1 MSERSPFGLSR
12 GTTAVLLF
20 AVFTAAVGYGVVLP
34 VLPHVVEGLSPSAS
48 ASSIGWHTGF
58 LAAVYAGAPLLF
70 APVWGWL
77 SDRYGR
83 RPVLLAGL
91 VGFGATLAV
100 TALASNLQWLYSGR
114 FLNGA
119 FAAAILPAAQAFV
132 GDCAVSDTW
141 RAQRFAWL
149 GMASIAGFFI
159 GPMLGGGVFQGGSPI
174 TGNMPAAQLL
184 TLPFLFSAGLA
195 FIGAIGIAALDR
207 GPAPPVPTPTRDKD
221 GWRPA
226 TVAHLLTLAG
236 FVALGI
242 TAFEVGLALRGRALG
257 MTPYQVGIMFAEC
270 SLVMFAVQALVFS
283 PLVAP
288 SSTAKLILP
297 AFAIMGAGLLL
308 VAYAEAFAAQLIVV
322 GTVAAGA
329 GVLIPVLSY
338 WISLG
343 AGDAQGAELGRKA
356 AVESFGQALGSAGV
370 GYISG
375 VDAAPYLQFLLPA
388 GLVLAGA
395 AVSLNLARRLSGR
408 LTAE

>member
-1 MSERSPFGLSR
+1 MSEQATIGLSR
-12 GTTAVLLF
+12 RATAALLF

-34 VLPHVVEGLSPSAS
+34 VLPHVVEGLSSSAS
-48 ASSIGWHTGF
+48 AGSIGWHTGF

-70 APVWGWL
+70 APFWGWL
-77 SDRYGR
+77 SDCYGR

-100 TALASNLQWLYSGR
+100 TAFASSLLWLYAGR

-119 FAAAILPAAQAFV
+119 FTAAILPAAQAFV
-132 GDCAVSDTW
+132 GDRAVSDAW
-141 RAQRFAWL
+141 RARRFAWL

-159 GPMLGGGVFQGGSPI
+159 GPMLGGIVFQAGSTI
-174 TGNMPAAQLL
+174 SGSMPAAQFLA
-184 TLPFLFSAGLA
+184 LPFLFSAGLA
-195 FIGAIGIAALDR
+195 FISAVGIAGLDQ
-207 GPAPPVPTPTRDKD
+207 GSAPLAPPPDRVTKD
-221 GWRPA
+221 WHRA
-226 TVAHLLTLAG
+226 TVAHLLVLAG
-236 FVALGI
+236 FVAMGT

-283 PLVAP
+283 PLMMP

-308 VAYAEAFAAQLIVV
+308 VAYAEAFAAQLIAV
-322 GTVAAGA
+322 GAVAAGA
-329 GVLIPVLSY
+329 GVLIPVLTY

-370 GYISG
+370 GYIAG
-375 VDAAPYLQFLLPA
+375 AGAAPSLEFLLPA
-388 GLVLAGA
+388 GLVLTA
-395 AVSLNLARRLSGR
+395 AAASLNLARRLSAR
-408 LTAE
+408 VIVE

>member
-1 MSERSPFGLSR
+1 MSERNSFGLSR
-12 GTTAVLLF
+12 RTTAVLLF

-34 VLPHVVEGLSPSAS
+34 VLPHVVETLSPSAS
-48 ASSIGWHTGF
+48 ASKIGWHTGF

-100 TALASNLQWLYSGR
+100 TALATNLQWLYGGR

-132 GDCAVSDTW
+132 GDSAVSDTW

-159 GPMLGGGVFQGGSPI
+159 GPMLGGVMIQGGSAI
-174 TGNMPAAQLL
+174 TGKMPAAQFL

-195 FIGAIGIAALDR
+195 FIGAIGTAGLDR
-207 GPAPPVPTPTRDKD
+207 GPARPVPPTRDKD
-221 GWRPA
+221 DWRPA

-297 AFAIMGAGLLL
+297 AFAVMGAGLLL
-308 VAYAEAFAAQLIVV
+308 VAYAEGFAAQLIVV

-329 GVLIPVLSY
+329 GVLIPVLTY

-343 AGDAQGAELGRKA
+343 AGNAQGAELGRKA

-375 VDAAPYLQFLLPA
+375 INAAPYLQFLLPA
-388 GLVLAGA
+388 GLVLAA
-395 AVSLNLARRLSGR
+395 AAASLNLARHLSGR
-408 LTAE
+408 LTVE